1 LPAAIRQKLVQEI
14 AMNPIN
20 ADPVLTFVEDQAIDC
35 MIGEKMGP
43 YVPRFRPQGSF
54 Q

>member
-1 LPAAIRQKLVQEI
+1 LVQEI
-14 AMNPIN
+14 AMDLIN
-20 ADPVLTFVEDQAIDC
+20 ADPVFTLIQDQAVDC